1 MRSSRKSSFTDS
13 SPSGAS
19 CLRDIGLR
27 HVVGLLVIAVMFAVF
42 ATPPAAAQGDQCEC
56 GPGHGWVQWC
66 TDSTTDA
73 IVNHGALVG
82 IDHPFADGDLNC
94 QLDDNLILTDLCDGD
109 PLIVWR
115 SEARDISEHFPGVGD
130 VDGTNDVIDTEIL
143 SMCLTGD
150 SPFGQFTL
158 RAGLRQGLPP
168 SLGAIV
174 QRADNDELA
183 ESFFDVF
190 FMVETPFPFGPLYN
204 QNPLRIM
211 ANIDCV
217 PPQAGY
223 IKPEGCI
230 PLFDGQGVHRMNLVT
245 ARHDVNCPCIPT
257 LPEWGLIIFGLLLL
271 GFITWVFLRRRKTA
285 VSLQ

>member
-1 MRSSRKSSFTDS
+1 MRKILLFL
-13 SPSGAS
+13 AAVA
-19 CLRDIGLR
+19 L
-27 HVVGLLVIAVMFAVF
+27 VVGYT
-42 ATPPAAAQGDQCEC
+42 TPPAAAQGDQCEC
-56 GPGHGWVQWC
+56 GPGGGWVQWC

-82 IDHPFADGDLNC
+82 IDHPFVDDDLNC
-94 QLDDNLILTDLCDGD
+94 QLDDNLILPDLCDGD
-109 PLIVWR
+109 LLIVWR

-143 SMCLTGD
+143 SMCLTGN

-158 RAGLRQGLPP
+158 RAGQRQGLPP
-168 SLGAIV
+168 SLGAII
-174 QRADNDELA
+174 QRDDDDELA
-183 ESFFDVF
+183 ESFFEVF

-204 QNPLRIM
+204 QTPVTII

-230 PLFDGQGVHRMNLVT
+230 PLVDGQGIHRMNLVT
-245 ARHDVNCPCIPT
+245 ANHSVNCPCIPT
-257 LPEWGLIIFGLLLL
+257 LTEWGMIIFAVLLI
-271 GFITWVFLRRRKTA
+271 GFITWVFLRRRKA
-285 VSLQ
+285 VASFQ